1 MMINVLP
8 FSGNL
13 FLAFWGLES
22 PIQPRDNMALGGTW
36 SRAWRADLPVPCQ
49 DLLCQVVSS
58 PFRQFIWNSKILP
71 DPPVLWAGIRG
82 AFRRIANEHFFFPI
96 LIQLACV
103 LEALKATV
111 VFGPL
116 LCQIISRK
124 DIKEGF
130 TVQLGVTANTPKCPI
145 SKSLALQIES
155 LKLA

>member
-1 MMINVLP
+1 MV
-8 FSGNL
+8 
-13 FLAFWGLES
+13 E
-22 PIQPRDNMALGGTW
+22 
-36 SRAWRADLPVPCQ
+36 
-49 DLLCQVVSS
+49 VVSS

-82 AFRRIANEHFFFPI
+82 AFRRIANEHFCFPI

-130 TVQLGVTANTPKCPI
+130 TVQLGVTASTPECPI
-145 SKSLALQIES
+145 SKSFALQIES